1 MYHMHQCTRLNFQIH
16 EFMEKIHL
24 ILLNRIQ
31 AEHDHPLTQKL
42 IEKRSLGSRGQGFK
56 SNLAKKYLILTDSF
70 KNT

>member
-1 MYHMHQCTRLNFQIH
+1 MK
-16 EFMEKIHL
+16 KIYL
-24 ILLNRIQ
+24 VLLKRIL

-42 IEKRSLGSRGQGFK
+42 IEKRYIRSRGQGFK